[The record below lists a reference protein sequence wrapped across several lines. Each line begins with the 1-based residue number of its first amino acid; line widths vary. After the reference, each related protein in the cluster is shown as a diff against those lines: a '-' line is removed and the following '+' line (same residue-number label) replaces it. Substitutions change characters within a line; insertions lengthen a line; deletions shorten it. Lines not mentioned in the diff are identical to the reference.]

1 MAGWGALGAG
11 ARAGV
16 GAATAVVMAGIGWV
30 LFDGTRPVPAP
41 DQGKA
46 PLTEPAAAPTDA
58 PQTAAAG
65 PGAVPAATEAAPE
78 APLAPPEIGTWLVA
92 ADGAATIAGKAAPGA
107 RVRVLVDGA
116 AVAET
121 TASRG
126 GEFAVV
132 TTLAPNPAPSL
143 MSLVMVL
150 EDGSEIAS
158 AQVVALGPIA
168 GPVVAAAVPEAA
180 AEAPKEAT
188 AETTAEPGT
197 TTTPEPATGAETAAT
212 AAEAPAALLLS
223 EDGATV
229 LQDPAAQAEGEP
241 AEPGKIAAVSVETIA
256 YTAMG
261 AVQLGGAGQPG
272 AVVRLYLDNQPIQ
285 DVPVPEGGK
294 WLTTLRDTPPGV
306 YTLRADQVDDMGLVT
321 SRFETPFK
329 RETLEALAAAAGI
342 APETAPEAE
351 EAAAPPTEAAAA
363 AAEGAP
369 EPAPEPAPESEPVAE
384 AAAMAPEAMAEAAPA
399 APAMEPAP
407 AADPAPVA
415 EEPAAEPPA
424 APAPAVVAASPDAAT
439 APDTAEPPAA
449 PVAEPV
455 ASGADPAAAAPA
467 AAAEPAPEPPPV
479 PPQAPPVVTVT
490 VQPGNTLWAIAKG
503 QLGDGIRYV
512 QVYEA
517 NREAIRDPDLIY
529 PGQIFTIPTQD

>member
-16 GAATAVVMAGIGWV
+16 GAATAVVVAGIGWV

-272 AVVRLYLDNQPIQ
+272 TVVRLYLDNQPIQ
-285 DVPVPEGGK
+285 DVSVPEGGK

-342 APETAPEAE
+342 APEAD

-363 AAEGAP
+363 AA

-424 APAPAVVAASPDAAT
+424 APAPTVVAAAPDAAT

-449 PVAEPV
+449 PGAEPV

-467 AAAEPAPEPPPV
+467 AAAEPAPEPAPV